1 MLTSWQI
8 LRSFKHHPHPNLVK
22 FTDFVI
28 TPSYALVVMD
38 YHPRLIPV
46 ELPESKAKVYFKQL
60 ISAVGKSAL
69 RNVTFLLISKS
80 GYLHTLGV
88 AHNDIKPSNILLSE
102 TDVPKVR
109 LYIHFDAAL
118 MRLP

>member
-1 MLTSWQI
+1 
-8 LRSFKHHPHPNLVK
+8 
-22 FTDFVI
+22 
-28 TPSYALVVMD
+28 MD

-69 RNVTFLLISKS
+69 RNDFFLLISRS

-118 MRLP
+118 MRLL

>member
-1 MLTSWQI
+1 MSHTLGARVKLRTLQI
-8 LRSFKHHPHPNLVK
+8 LRSFKDYPHPNLVK

-60 ISAVGKSAL
+60 ISAVG
-69 RNVTFLLISKS
+69 F
-80 GYLHTLGV
+80 LHTNGQG
-88 AHNDIKPSNILLSE
+88 SSSRRM
-102 TDVPKVR
+102 TR
-109 LYIHFDAAL
+109 
-118 MRLP
+118 R